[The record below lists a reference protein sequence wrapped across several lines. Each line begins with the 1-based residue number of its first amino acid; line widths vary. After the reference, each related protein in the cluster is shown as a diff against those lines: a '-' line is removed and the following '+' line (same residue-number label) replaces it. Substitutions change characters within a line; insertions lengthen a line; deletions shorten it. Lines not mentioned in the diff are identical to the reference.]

1 MLAQGIVFDDTG
13 RYDAMLIIIM
23 VLVAY
28 TYFLVIVSVC

>member
-1 MLAQGIVFDDTG
+1 MLAHGIVFDDTG